1 MRRQKLF
8 IVCFLLM
15 LVSSFFFPLIQFA
28 VVSAE
33 PYSVVSMDSYVD
45 GYYPDSNYGASHEL
59 YVTYGIPGYG
69 VLDTYVYIDLVGLF
83 DYLEL
88 HPAYSIKNVTIN
100 TTLQVPTTA
109 AQQPIKLHKITS
121 NWTEY
126 GVTYN
131 NRPTYNSTIEQE
143 IDVPS
148 GQIIAYPLSIDVTDL
163 VLEYES
169 NPSSFLGFAL
179 SPYPDTDCYIFSREA
194 NPPLTWNVT
203 FTYGPA
209 PSATPGGT
217 IKHYFRSDMYE
228 TLGVSAYGLD
238 TDYTNTHQTINITFP
253 IYYGFRAWLVSSAT
267 ISTELTNSTPTAYI
281 YLNGSETY
289 DSYSSTWLCPETTV
303 NLGYQ
308 ALKITVYAST
318 DFEEWTALASYIT
331 PVLIT
336 KQIEEST
343 WTFTLQVAFD
353 GANAVYSWGDT
364 NHRSGISGITFTEPL
379 ESEIQLWRINTGDYL
394 GFILGAYIDVIGEAF
409 YVLCL
414 IGVAGTFYFRY
425 RNFGVIAFFFAIFG
439 GVGGLVWFLVP
450 PWAAAV
456 ASALIIV
463 GTSFI
468 VWRVIR

>member
-1 MRRQKLF
+1 MRRQKAF
-8 IVCFLLM
+8 VVCFLFL
-15 LVSSFFFPLIQFA
+15 LFFSLTFSSLPIPVFA
-28 VVSAE
+28 AF
-33 PYSVVSMDSYVD
+33 SVVSMDASVN
-45 GYYPDSNYGASHEL
+45 GYYPDANYGASPEL

-69 VLDTYVYIDLVGLF
+69 VLDTYVHLDLVSLF
-83 DYLEL
+83 GYLDL
-88 HPAYSIKNVTIN
+88 HPDYSIKNVTIN
-100 TTLQVPTTA
+100 TTLVVPTTA

-131 NRPTYNSTIEQE
+131 NRPTYNSTIEKE
-143 IDVPS
+143 INVPS
-148 GQIIAYPLSIDVTDL
+148 GYITSYPLSIDVTDL
-163 VLEYES
+163 ILEYAS

-179 SPYPDTDCYIFSREA
+179 SPYPDTDCHLHSREA
-194 NPPLTWNVT
+194 SPPLSWDVI
-203 FTYGPA
+203 FTIGPIPPAA
-209 PSATPGGT
+209 PGAA
-217 IKHYFRSDMYE
+217 IEHYFRSDTYE

-238 TDYTNTHQTINITFP
+238 SDYTNTHQTNNVAFP
-253 IYYGFRAWLVSSAT
+253 LYYGFRVWLVSSAT
-267 ISTELTNSTPTAYI
+267 VSTELTNGTQNAYI
-281 YLNGSETY
+281 YLNGTETY
-289 DSYSSTWLCPETTV
+289 GNYSSTWLCPETTV

-318 DFEEWTALASYIT
+318 DFEEWTALSSYISN
-331 PVLIT
+331 VLIT

-364 NHRSGISGITFTEPL
+364 SHRSGISGITFTEPL
-379 ESEIQLWRINTGDYL
+379 ESEIQLWRINIGDYI

-414 IGVAGTFYFRY
+414 IGAAGTLYFRY

-456 ASALIIV
+456 TSALIIV